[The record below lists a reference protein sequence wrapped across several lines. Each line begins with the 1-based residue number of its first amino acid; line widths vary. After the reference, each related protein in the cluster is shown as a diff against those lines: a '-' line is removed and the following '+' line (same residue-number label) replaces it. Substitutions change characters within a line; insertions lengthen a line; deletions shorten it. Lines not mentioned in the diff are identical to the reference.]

1 MYHSITIGTDIF
13 NLDKTVTTVTKNTW
27 DDWHLIPATRP
38 LVKPPSPK
46 INRIEI
52 PGGDGSLDLTNVLA
66 GRPTYSDRSGSWSFY
81 VENGFKE
88 WSVLY
93 SEIMTYLHGKELQ
106 CSLED
111 DPFYYYE
118 GRFAVNEWR
127 SDPYNSV
134 ITINYVLGPYKQF
147 SLSTKS
153 TNFWLWD
160 SLSFGDPNDPTDKG
174 SEITSYYRMEVKTN
188 TPLVLNIDND
198 YATDI
203 IPTISTNKSGIT
215 LIFNNKTHKLNSGV
229 NVIDEVVLTSGRNR
243 LEFRATNSNSRVSVH
258 MMGGRL

>member
-13 NLDKTVTTVTKNTW
+13 DLDATVRTVTKNTW

-38 LVKPPSPK
+38 LIKPPSPK

-52 PGGDGSLDLTNVLA
+52 PGGDGSLDLTNILA

-88 WSVLY
+88 WSDLY
-93 SEIMTYLHGKELQ
+93 SEIMAYLHGKDLQ

-127 SDPYNSV
+127 SDPYNSM
-134 ITINYVLGPYKQF
+134 ITINYVLGPYKKY
-147 SLSTKS
+147 SLATRHRKL
-153 TNFWLWD
+153 WLWD
-160 SLSFGDPNDPTDKG
+160 PFSFGDPNDPTDKG
-174 SEITSYYRMEVKTN
+174 SEIISYFNMDIKPNV
-188 TPLVLNIDND
+188 PLIVSIDND
-198 YATDI
+198 YDDI
-203 IPTISTNKSGIT
+203 VPTILTNKSGIT
-215 LIFNNKTHKLNSGV
+215 LTFNGTTYALSSGT
-229 NVIDEVVLTSGRNR
+229 NVIDDVVLSVGRNTLR
-243 LEFRATNSNSRVSVH
+243 FATSKSGAKVTIQ